1 MPSTA
6 TAILD
11 GLSTSVAVKAPCRTV
26 AISNITLSGLQT
38 ISGYTTIE
46 DDRVLVKGQTNAV
59 DNGIYMAST
68 GSWTRAKDA
77 DGNRDLVQ
85 GTLVLVRSA
94 VADGNLWE
102 LTTAN
107 PIVIGTTALTF
118 ELRDDPAITYDQ
130 TEAEIA
136 AGVTPTNY
144 AFIAGNPRRQGAPI
158 DGTTSARAAFAAQ
171 DSTGEQVYVTRGTYL
186 IDSNITLTSNYTFER
201 GAILKIATGVTLLFT
216 QPSTEKWADAQQIF
230 QIVGTGKVQWSA
242 CSPTVLPE
250 WWTTNTTPATT
261 DMTTALQ
268 RAGDCVVNG
277 ADAYVPAKTTG
288 GAGRLTMKLTTKRYR
303 TTAALDW
310 NQRDYLH
317 IISVGKSEILSESAT
332 YIADF
337 SSTYRLHVES
347 VDFISYSASTG
358 LLFNRC
364 TDNPYCLYVRM
375 DNVNV
380 FVDTDTAANS
390 GQGTYGVVNC
400 RAEQNVWINCD
411 IRADVFLYM
420 TQDDDANFP
429 PLSGT
434 QDTAITSLVSG
445 TFISCNFL
453 RHTKHN
459 YGAILYGVLDIH
471 FINCYWA
478 TVSTASG
485 SNPYAFF
492 VDTISGCTFT
502 GVMEGTERFM
512 FFSKTSYFLKI
523 NVTPQA
529 VALDSGGLLNFD
541 SSNATGLVNSEV
553 TFNIT
558 SAISGGKVIRWG
570 GGGPSFQLFGVTI
583 RTGDTSLIEA
593 VSASPTNASIC
604 GVDVITNQTT
614 IPTVASAAALS
625 LPIGAKMVFVS
636 GTTSIT
642 SIGATGFEG
651 CSVIFIFQGALTLT
665 DTGNIKAGGNF
676 LTTAD
681 DAIQF
686 ACAGGNW
693 YQTGPGS
700 AN

>member
-6 TAILD
+6 TSILD
-11 GLSTSVAVKAPCRTV
+11 GLSTSVAVKAPV
-26 AISNITLSGLQT
+26 AATTSVNITLAGLQGHT
-38 ISGYTTIE
+38 E
-46 DDRVLVKGQTNAV
+46 DDRILVWQQSTASE
-59 DNGIYMAST
+59 NGIYAASS
-68 GSWTRAKDA
+68 GSWTRTKDF
-77 DGNRDLVQ
+77 DGNRDVRK
-85 GTLVLVRSA
+85 GTLIPVEGSA
-94 VADGNLWE
+94 ILYRV
-102 LTTAN
+102 TSSN
-107 PIVIGTTALTF
+107 PIIIGTSSISFEALGPTQTQGDIGLILYPRTA
-118 ELRDDPAITYDQ
+118 
-130 TEAEIA
+130 AEIA
-136 AGVTPTNY
+136 AVVTPASY
-144 AFIAGNPRRQGAPI
+144 VYPPGNPRRQGAPI
-158 DGTTSARAAFAAQ
+158 DGIASARTAFAAQ

-186 IDSNITLTSNYTFER
+186 IDSNITLTGNYTFER

-288 GAGRLTMKLTTKRYR
+288 GSGRLTMKLTTKRYR

-317 IISVGKSEILSESAT
+317 IISVGKSEILSESTT

-400 RAEQNVWINCD
+400 RAEQNVWTNCD
-411 IRADVFLYM
+411 VRADVPLYM
-420 TQDDDANFP
+420 TQYDDANFP
-429 PLSGT
+429 PVSGT

-512 FFSKTSYFLKI
+512 FVSKTSYFLKI

-529 VALDSGGLLNFD
+529 AALDSGGLLNFD

-570 GGGPSFQLFGVTI
+570 GGGPSCQLFNI
-583 RTGDTSLIEA
+583 RVITGDPALIAAYSL
-593 VSASPTNASIC
+593 SPTNCSAVKLSAE
-604 GVDVITNQTT
+604 TNATAD
-614 IPTVASAAALS
+614 PTVASAATLGLDPGTEVAY
-625 LPIGAKMVFVS
+625 VS
-636 GTTSIT
+636 GTTNIT
-642 SIGATGFEG
+642 AMTAFGFARKT
-651 CSVIFIFQGALTLT
+651 VTLIFQGVLTFT
-665 DTGNIKAGGNF
+665 DGGNLKLAGNF
-676 LTTAD
+676 VTSAD
-681 DAIQF
+681 DSITLYCDGVSF
-686 ACAGGNW
+686 YEVCR
-693 YQTGPGS
+693 S